1 MSLIAELRRRKVFKV
16 GAAYLVVAWL
26 AVQAA
31 SIGFPAF
38 DAPPWALRVFI
49 LVALLGFPIV
59 LVLTWVVDLTPEG
72 LKLDPDVSGSK
83 RVFAGATLLIALALG
98 WYFYGQP
105 SFRKGD
111 ATTPAVYPM
120 AAVPA
125 PKNSIAV
132 MAFDDL
138 SPAHDQEYFSDG
150 MSEEIL
156 NALARVKGLK
166 VIGRSSSFQYKGKS
180 VGAKSVGQALGV
192 AHLLQ
197 GSVRRQGDRL
207 RITAALA
214 QTVDG
219 EQEWSQT
226 YDGTLADV
234 FDLQESCARDI
245 AAQLKV
251 TLAAGGDRLVA
262 KASDSPQAY
271 ALFVEAQT
279 LVNRRFG
286 DSLPRALALLQQAT
300 TLDPNFARAWSKQA
314 IAYAV
319 VTQYVGGD
327 WASNWKS
334 SAAAARRALALDP
347 NDAEAYT
354 ALSYNNFSQRRYV
367 DMVEPMRL
375 ALQYD
380 PDNAAA
386 NYWAVNESSALGRT
400 ADAEARLDAMLRN
413 DPANALALFYKGT
426 MRWRASDDA
435 MRLDMVRRIGDNES
449 PFAQFILAFHSADTG
464 DHENGAKQFA
474 NAVKGF
480 GAKLTVDE
488 LEAVYRGT
496 YQGEA
501 LRQAALTIVDAH
513 PDDNWAPTFLLQLGE
528 PARSFSAFER
538 GKSGLS
544 DAYLNWL
551 WAPEPWSRKARQD
564 PSFQGFAKR
573 MGMVDYWKQNG
584 WPDLCKP
591 TPAKGP
597 DAFACQ

>member
-1 MSLIAELRRRKVFKV
+1 MSLIAELQRRKVFKV

-49 LVALLGFPIV
+49 LVCLLGFPLA
-59 LVLTWVVDLTPEG
+59 LVMAWIFDATPDG
-72 LKLDPDVSGSK
+72 VKFDAGTPGSS
-83 RVFAGATLLIALALG
+83 RVFTAATVLIVLALG

-111 ATTPAVYPM
+111 ATTPAAYP
-120 AAVPA
+120 AAAA

-166 VIGRSSSFQYKGKS
+166 VIGRSSSFQYKGKNID
-180 VGAKSVGQALGV
+180 ARQVGQALDV

-197 GSVRRQGDRL
+197 GSVRRQGDQL
-207 RITAALA
+207 RITASLVNTA
-214 QTVDG
+214 DG
-219 EQEWSQT
+219 EQLWSNS
-226 YDGTLADV
+226 YDGKLSDV

-245 AAQLKV
+245 AAQLKIA
-251 TLAAGGDRLVA
+251 LAVGSDRLVA

-286 DSLPRALALLQQAT
+286 DSLPRAIALLQQAIA
-300 TLDPNFARAWSKQA
+300 LDPNFARAWSKLA

-319 VTQYVGGD
+319 VSQYVDGD
-327 WASNWKS
+327 WASNWKLS
-334 SAAAARRALALDP
+334 DAAARRALALDP
-347 NDAEAYT
+347 DDAEAYT

-375 ALQYD
+375 ALKYD
-380 PDNAAA
+380 PDNVAA

-400 ADAEARLDAMLRN
+400 TDAEARLNAMLRN
-413 DPANALALFYKGT
+413 DPANMLALFYKGT
-426 MRWRASDDA
+426 MRWRAGDDA
-435 MRLDMVRRIGDNES
+435 MRLEMVRQIGDDES
-449 PFAQFILAFHSADTG
+449 PFSQFILAFHSADIG
-464 DHENGAKQFA
+464 DHDAGAKQFA
-474 NAVKGF
+474 NAVRGF
-480 GAKLTVDE
+480 GAKLTVVE

-501 LRQAALTIVDAH
+501 LRQAALKIVEAY
-513 PDDNWAPTFLLQLGE
+513 PNDDWAPTLMLQLGE
-528 PARSFSAFER
+528 PARSFAAFER

-551 WAPEPWSRKARQD
+551 WAPEAWSRKARQD
-564 PSFQGFAKR
+564 PAFQGFAKR
-573 MGMVDYWKQNG
+573 MGMIDYWKKYG
-584 WPDLCKP
+584 WPDICKP
-591 TPAKGP
+591 TPAQGP
-597 DAFACQ
+597 DAFTCQ